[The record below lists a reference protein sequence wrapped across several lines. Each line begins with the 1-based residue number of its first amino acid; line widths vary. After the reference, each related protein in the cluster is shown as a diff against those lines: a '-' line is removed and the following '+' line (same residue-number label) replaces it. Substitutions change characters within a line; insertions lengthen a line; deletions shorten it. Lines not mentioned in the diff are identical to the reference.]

1 MLNVEEYLNNFYRGT
16 KDNTLNAMKYFIN
29 KFENFQKNMKFI
41 HIAGTNGKGSCTE
54 MLSSILVKQ
63 GYKVGKFMSP
73 HLIRYNER
81 ISINGIEIS
90 DKEMSNLI
98 EELKTIIDEYNKN
111 ENTKVT
117 LFELETIMGLLH
129 FYRNNVDFV
138 ILETGLGG
146 LYDCTNIITKP
157 IVSVITS
164 IGYDHMRILG
174 NTLPEIAS
182 QKAGII
188 KKDSDTVI
196 FEQETEVNN
205 VFINECNKKN
215 NTLHIV
221 KNSNIQNY
229 HFDDKYQYFDY
240 KEIKNI
246 CINLKGKVQIRN
258 ACVCIEVINVLNR
271 CGYAID
277 IENIREGLKNVV
289 HKGRM
294 EQLNSN
300 PIIVFDGAHNEPAIH
315 NLLDMVNMY
324 YKQKKRVYI
333 ISILARKDYQKM
345 LKLLAKD
352 EKATFVMTSGNDEKY
367 TTPDELYKCMNE
379 YVNEDRIIKKDLKVA
394 IQDAMD
400 ADENTVNLVIGSFYT
415 YGTVLDEIEKRKIK

>member
-1 MLNVEEYLNNFYRGT
+1 M
-16 KDNTLNAMKYFIN
+16 
-29 KFENFQKNMKFI
+29 
-41 HIAGTNGKGSCTE
+41 
-54 MLSSILVKQ
+54 
-63 GYKVGKFMSP
+63 
-73 HLIRYNER
+73 
-81 ISINGIEIS
+81 
-90 DKEMSNLI
+90 
-98 EELKTIIDEYNKN
+98 
-111 ENTKVT
+111 
-117 LFELETIMGLLH
+117 
-129 FYRNNVDFV
+129 
-138 ILETGLGG
+138 
-146 LYDCTNIITKP
+146 
-157 IVSVITS
+157 
-164 IGYDHMRILG
+164 
-174 NTLPEIAS
+174 
-182 QKAGII
+182 
-188 KKDSDTVI
+188 
-196 FEQETEVNN
+196 
-205 VFINECNKKN
+205 
-215 NTLHIV
+215 
-221 KNSNIQNY
+221 
-229 HFDDKYQYFDY
+229 
-240 KEIKNI
+240 
-246 CINLKGKVQIRN
+246 
-258 ACVCIEVINVLNR
+258 CIEVINVLNR

-379 YVNEDRIIKKDLKVA
+379 YVNEDRIIKKDLKIA

>member
-54 MLSSILVKQ
+54 MLSSILIKQ

-98 EELKTIIDEYNKN
+98 EELKPIIDEYNKN

-221 KNSNIQNY
+221 KNSNIQN
-229 HFDDKYQYFDY
+229 
-240 KEIKNI
+240 
-246 CINLKGKVQIRN
+246 
-258 ACVCIEVINVLNR
+258 
-271 CGYAID
+271 
-277 IENIREGLKNVV
+277 
-289 HKGRM
+289 
-294 EQLNSN
+294 
-300 PIIVFDGAHNEPAIH
+300 
-315 NLLDMVNMY
+315 
-324 YKQKKRVYI
+324 
-333 ISILARKDYQKM
+333 
-345 LKLLAKD
+345 
-352 EKATFVMTSGNDEKY
+352 
-367 TTPDELYKCMNE
+367 
-379 YVNEDRIIKKDLKVA
+379 
-394 IQDAMD
+394 
-400 ADENTVNLVIGSFYT
+400 
-415 YGTVLDEIEKRKIK
+415 

>member
-54 MLSSILVKQ
+54 MLSSILIKQ

-98 EELKTIIDEYNKN
+98 EELKPIIDEYNKN

-240 KEIKNI
+240 KAIKNI